1 LPESFVDFVPKTL
14 VIKAEGNGPL
24 NARFAAFGLIPQKIE
39 AKNAVLLGGPRDAYL
54 CIPLFR
60 FRLTVWLAFCGVKTH
75 LLGKFRRIPLVY
87 LSARALNFPL
97 ERLDGRQ
104 GIEVTLRT
112 SQE

>member
-1 LPESFVDFVPKTL
+1 MRGLPPSVSSHK
-14 VIKAEGNGPL
+14 
-24 NARFAAFGLIPQKIE
+24 RKIE

-87 LSARALNFPL
+87 VSARALNFRL
-97 ERLDGRQ
+97 EGRQ